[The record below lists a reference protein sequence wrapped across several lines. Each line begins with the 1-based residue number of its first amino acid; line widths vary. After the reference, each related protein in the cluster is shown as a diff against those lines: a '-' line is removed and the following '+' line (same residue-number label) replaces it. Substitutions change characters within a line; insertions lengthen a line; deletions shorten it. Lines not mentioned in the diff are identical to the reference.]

1 MHLLRRS
8 AVVALVILAASA
20 LASPAYASHKPKITG
35 GVLTLTGNSA
45 GDKLA
50 LRLKP
55 GGATKVQADV
65 GGNGTVDFEFGRGS
79 GSSLAGTSV
88 ILTVNGGNGNDIIV
102 GGGAG
107 IDSATNAET

>member
-35 GVLTLTGNSA
+35 GVLTGNSA
-45 GDKLA
+45 GDKLV

-65 GGNGTVDFEFGRGS
+65 GENGTVDFEFGRGS

-88 ILTVNGGNGNDIIV
+88 VLTVNGGNGNDIIV